1 MSRLN
6 LYKRGCINMSKDKP
20 LKPIRDDSGR
30 FVNGHKHL
38 KRKCPITKE
47 QMNEAISTV
56 EANINISKGKK
67 LLTQAIEWCY
77 TDKDMMK
84 FILERY
90 VEKANVATTDIK
102 PLQIIIE
109 RYYQAK
115 DKDITEK
122 PVINLIDENTDN

>member
-1 MSRLN
+1 MN
-6 LYKRGCINMSKDKP
+6 KDKP
-20 LKPIRDDSGR
+20 LKAMRDDSGR
-30 FVNGHKHL
+30 FVNGHKRL

-47 QMNEAISTV
+47 QMDEAISIV
-56 EANINISKGKK
+56 EANIDISKGKK
-67 LLTQAIEWCY
+67 LLIQAIEWCY
-77 TDKDMMK
+77 TDKEMMK

-90 VEKANVATTDIK
+90 VEKANVATADIK

-122 PVINLIDENTDN
+122 PVIDLIDENTDN